1 MPLFNSSI
9 SQSNRNRE
17 NGNLFTEP
25 FLIAVLKNK
34 KGHGSKGKKSLY
46 LIAVQELKA
55 NDLKAKYKQTPPE
68 IKWKQTT
75 KHTMFRDKR

>member
-9 SQSNRNRE
+9 SQSNRNGE

-25 FLIAVLKNK
+25 VLIAVLKSK
-34 KGHGSKGKKSLY
+34 KGSGSREKSLY

-55 NDLKAKYKQTPPE
+55 NDLKAKYK
-68 IKWKQTT
+68 
-75 KHTMFRDKR
+75 

>member
-1 MPLFNSSI
+1 MAA
-9 SQSNRNRE
+9 R
-17 NGNLFTEP
+17 
-25 FLIAVLKNK
+25 
-34 KGHGSKGKKSLY
+34 GKKSLY

-75 KHTMFRDKR
+75 KHTMFRD